1 MYNEII
7 SDHFMNP
14 RNTGKIESPE
24 YVVEVSNPICGDT
37 VHVYL
42 NVSNQIITDVKYLAY
57 GCSGSIATASIL
69 SEKMI
74 DHKLQDLK
82 SITRQDIEELL
93 GELEPSQT
101 HCIDFGLE
109 VLKRCSEP
117 ELYVYEKKEYLV
129 EG

>member
-14 RNTGKIESPE
+14 RNTGEIKSPDFI
-24 YVVEVSNPICGDT
+24 VEVSNPICGDT

-69 SEKMI
+69 SELIKNR
-74 DHKLQDLK
+74 KLHELQ
-82 SITRQDIEELL
+82 SITRLDMEGLL

-109 VLKRCSEP
+109 VMKRCSEP
-117 ELYVYEKKEYLV
+117 ELYVYQKKEYLV
-129 EG
+129 ED